1 MCTQGMPLFMH
12 TGTPRKHVSR
22 SWRVPGAGVGE
33 KVILLLDCTRTRRGN
48 KQQKL
53 PECGENNPFRLKC
66 PHVPKERCQRSL
78 WVSIAHTGKLLL
90 FSFIAHVFPSEKI
103 RGRHEKSTDKNKS
116 KKNKRIIVV
125 ICAKCNY
132 NEKYR
137 ISREGSSNE
146 TGKIETNF
154 GGR

>member
-116 KKNKRIIVV
+116 KKIK
-125 ICAKCNY
+125 
-132 NEKYR
+132 EL
-137 ISREGSSNE
+137 
-146 TGKIETNF
+146 
-154 GGR
+154 

>member
-53 PECGENNPFRLKC
+53 PASGAGVGEKVIPLLDCTRVLGAGVGK
-66 PHVPKERCQRSL
+66 VKLSY
-78 WVSIAHTGKLLL
+78 SIL
-90 FSFIAHVFPSEKI
+90 
-103 RGRHEKSTDKNKS
+103 
-116 KKNKRIIVV
+116 
-125 ICAKCNY
+125 
-132 NEKYR
+132 
-137 ISREGSSNE
+137 
-146 TGKIETNF
+146 
-154 GGR
+154 

>member
-116 KKNKRIIVV
+116 KKIKK
-125 ICAKCNY
+125 ICQTKN
-132 NEKYR
+132 
-137 ISREGSSNE
+137 
-146 TGKIETNF
+146 
-154 GGR
+154 